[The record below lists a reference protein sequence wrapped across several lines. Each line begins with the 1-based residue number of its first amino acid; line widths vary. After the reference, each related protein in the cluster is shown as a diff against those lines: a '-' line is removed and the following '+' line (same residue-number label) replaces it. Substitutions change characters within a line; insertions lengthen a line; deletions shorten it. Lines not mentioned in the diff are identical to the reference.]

1 MKVFDA
7 LSQAISF
14 LEQTIPNP
22 KREAEWLLS
31 FLLRTDRS
39 GILAHYH
46 DELDSSVVFD
56 FFSLVR
62 DRGNGK
68 PLQYIL
74 GMQEFRGLEF
84 EVTTDVLIPRPE
96 TELVVGQV
104 LGSFTGHPQ
113 GILIDCGTGS
123 GCIAVSIA
131 VESPEARLIAVD
143 LSAAAL
149 KVARRNARTHK
160 VLDRIQFLAGD
171 LLAPLSF
178 YRIEGRIDC
187 IVSNPPYV
195 PEKDFTSLQREIRE
209 WEPKLALL
217 AGSDGLAIYR
227 RLIPQALAVLKK
239 GGHLILEIG
248 FSMKDSVSRLFQN
261 GWHNVRVQEDFS
273 GIPRV
278 VVAQKL

>member
-7 LSQAISF
+7 LSQAVSF

-22 KREAEWLLS
+22 RREAEWLLS

-39 GILAHYH
+39 GILAHYR
-46 DELDSSVVFD
+46 DQLDSSVEFD

-62 DRGNGK
+62 DRGSGK
-68 PLQYIL
+68 PLQYIV

-96 TELVVGQV
+96 TELVVDQV
-104 LGSFTGHPQ
+104 LGRLTGPQ
-113 GILIDCGTGS
+113 GTLVDCGTGS

-131 VESPEARLIAVD
+131 VESPQAQVIAVD
-143 LSAAAL
+143 LSPAAL
-149 KVARRNARTHK
+149 KVAKRNARTHK
-160 VLDRIQFLAGD
+160 VLDRIQFLGGD
-171 LLAPLSF
+171 LLTPLSVR
-178 YRIEGRIDC
+178 RIEGKVDC

-195 PEKDFTSLQREIRE
+195 PEKDFISLQREVRD

-239 GGHLILEIG
+239 KGHLILEIG

-261 GWHNVRVQEDFS
+261 GWQNVKVREDSS

>member
-7 LSQAISF
+7 LSQAVSL

-22 KREAEWLLS
+22 RHEAEWLLS
-31 FLLRTDRS
+31 FLLRSDRS

-46 DELDSSVVFD
+46 DELDSSLSSD

-62 DRGNGK
+62 DRASGK

-96 TELVVGQV
+96 TELVVDQV
-104 LGSFTGHPQ
+104 LDSFTGPQ
-113 GILIDCGTGS
+113 GTLIDCGTGS

-131 VESPEARLIAVD
+131 VESPQARVIALD

-149 KVARRNARTHK
+149 NVAKRNARAHN
-160 VLDRIQFLAGD
+160 VLDRVQFLGGD
-171 LLAPLSF
+171 LLAPLNVR
-178 YRIEGRIDC
+178 RIEGKVDC

-195 PEKDFTSLQREIRE
+195 PEKDFTSLQREVRD

-217 AGSDGLAIYR
+217 AGSDGLTIYR

-248 FSMKDSVSRLFQN
+248 FSMKDSVSRLFQS
-261 GWHNVRVQEDFS
+261 GWQNIKVQEDFS